1 MSFKS
6 LLFWKLSKFKIF
18 SMMLKLLKS
27 GRALEMMRSTTN
39 LKQFKWKP
47 NKKVLK
53 IQLTWSNR
61 ESNLSTKKMTEAT
74 SWHLISKNLLCSQEL
89 NFYSWLI
96 ENVSLMRS
104 KRVFKRLLTLI
115 KLTTSRWKRSSRKMK
130 KSVRLESVSITN
142 VKCSGLVTLLILT
155 TLKFL
160 DHLLKWWSFKTSS
173 PKLKRSQLS

>member
-1 MSFKS
+1 MSSKS
-6 LLFWKLSKFKIF
+6 QLFSKLSKFKIY
-18 SMMLKLLKS
+18 SMMHKPPKS
-27 GRALEMMRSTTN
+27 GRVSEMMRSTTN

-74 SWHLISKNLLCSQEL
+74 LWRLISKNLSCSLEL

-96 ENVSLMRS
+96 GNVSLMRS
-104 KRVFKRLLTLI
+104 KRVFKRRSTLI
-115 KLTTSRWKRSSRKMK
+115 KLTTSRWKRSSRKTK

-142 VKCSGLVTLLILT
+142 VKCSGLVILLILT

-160 DHLLKWWSFKTSS
+160 GHLPKSWSFKTNS
-173 PKLKRSQLS
+173 PRLKRSQSS